1 MRLKIDVSLH
11 KKDVIGPE
19 WNDTLFNSRT
29 CPLIPANSQLI
40 LLRYV
45 RSPAGII
52 EQGLRELG
60 GYSESELAHA
70 ISSINRRMQCFAV
83 GHEW

>member
-19 WNDTLFNSRT
+19 WNDTLFNSRI

-45 RSPAGII
+45 R
-52 EQGLRELG
+52 
-60 GYSESELAHA
+60 
-70 ISSINRRMQCFAV
+70 
-83 GHEW
+83 